1 MLGARRLMLEILKPK
16 TPGSILK
23 FATEGSGQNHKL
35 HKKVMQCGKELD
47 LPNYPSG

>member
-23 FATEGSGQNHKL
+23 FATEGSGANHKF

-47 LPNYPSG
+47 LPHNYP